1 MFLTE
6 VNDWTAPS
14 GPKIGKHKI
23 GGRLEAQESEI
34 FKQLMGFWKKKHL
47 CPHEGKYFTLKIIS
61 LSLYATNQGK
71 ISKLFYKKTF
81 YIETNG

>member
-34 FKQLMGFWKKKHL
+34 FKQLMGFW
-47 CPHEGKYFTLKIIS
+47 
-61 LSLYATNQGK
+61 
-71 ISKLFYKKTF
+71 
-81 YIETNG
+81 